1 VQGAEAARPWLQ
13 RAGATFPTVIDAAS
27 VLGDLFGYKVIP
39 NGIFLDETGMIRF
52 AKSGGFSVANKAD
65 VSAITGLL
73 AARPG
78 ASAPAVESRETARMA
93 LDGGTRD
100 AALQH
105 GLDLLRGGDCTAA
118 VSAWRAALA
127 GDQDN
132 FVIRKQ
138 IWAVEHPERFYPTID
153 FAWQKEQLA
162 RERAARA

>member
-1 VQGAEAARPWLQ
+1 
-13 RAGATFPTVIDAAS
+13 VIDSAS

-39 NGIFLDETGMIRF
+39 NGIFLDATGMIRF
-52 AKSGGFSVANKAD
+52 AKSGGFSVANEAD

-73 AARPG
+73 TTRAE

-93 LDGGTRD
+93 LESGTRD

-105 GLDLLRGGDCTAA
+105 GLNLLRDGDRAAA

-127 GDQDN
+127 ADQGN

-162 RERAARA
+162 RERA